1 MEHVQGGRTRCSA
14 LQPQLVRNA
23 PQAGARGA
31 VGTKGSELDPPA
43 DGRATF
49 GVILFGRLR
58 DRAVDHDRRRAV
70 ALRLLDG
77 KLHAIEV
84 EQEEAKGR

>member
-1 MEHVQGGRTRCSA
+1 MLRAAATSLSA
-14 LQPQLVRNA
+14 MLHKPKLVA
-23 PQAGARGA
+23 LPARRA
-31 VGTKGSELDPPA
+31 ASELGPPA

-49 GVILFGRLR
+49 GVILFGRQR